1 MKISHRATW
10 LVRPLALTLALAGIP
25 AMTLSAV
32 STATATTATTA
43 TAPTCATTTTGW
55 GSGTRSLSRMTTAP
69 ITSARA
75 GRQACFDR
83 MVVDIRGRGAGYTV
97 RYVSQVLS
105 EGQGA
110 VVPLRGGARLAVVVT
125 APAYNVTTGRSTYR
139 PANPREL
146 ANLAGFSTFRQIA
159 WGGTFEGYTTIGV
172 GVRTRLPMR
181 AFIAN
186 GPGTGSRVIIDVA
199 HHW

>member
-1 MKISHRATW
+1 MKISHRAAW
-10 LVRPLALTLALAGIP
+10 LVRPLALTLALAGVP
-25 AMTLSAV
+25 AMTLTGST
-32 STATATTATTA
+32 TATATT
-43 TAPTCATTTTGW
+43 CATTTAGW
-55 GSGTRSLSRMTTAP
+55 GSGAKSLSRMTTAP
-69 ITSARA
+69 ITNVRA
-75 GRQACFDR
+75 GSQACFDR

-110 VVPLRGGARLAVVVT
+110 VVPLRGGARLAVVIT
-125 APAYNVTTGRSTYR
+125 APAYTITTGLSTYR

-146 ANLAGFSTFRQIA
+146 VRVAGFSSLRQVA

>member
-1 MKISHRATW
+1 MNIPRRAAR
-10 LVRPLALTLALAGIP
+10 LIHPLALMLVLAGFP
-25 AMTLSAV
+25 ATTLSAA
-32 STATATTATTA
+32 SAATATTAS
-43 TAPTCATTTTGW
+43 APTCATTTAGW
-55 GSGTRSLSRMTTAP
+55 GSGARSLSRMTTAP
-69 ITSARA
+69 LTNIRA

-97 RYVSQVLS
+97 RYVSRVLS

-110 VVPLRGGARLAVVVT
+110 VVPLRGGARLAVVIT

-139 PANPREL
+139 PANAREL
-146 ANLAGFSTFRQIA
+146 VNVAGFSTFRQIA

-181 AFIAN
+181 AFIAD
-186 GPGTGSRVIIDVA
+186 GPGAGSRVIIDVA
-199 HHW
+199 HRW